1 MKLRRIF
8 RWGFVL
14 ASFLIAVLVGLA
26 AWIYGTES
34 GARFAIARVVGASDG
49 ALAVD
54 MIDGRLRDELV
65 LTGIRYRDA
74 RVEVD
79 IERLTLRLGLSS
91 IFARMLVIE
100 DLSSTTVVVRWLGT
114 PPAEP
119 AGDGAALRL
128 PGTIR
133 LDRAT
138 ISGLAVETGDDRL
151 DLERITVSGI
161 VEESEA
167 YVSRLELRAL
177 GLFLS
182 TQGAVFWE
190 EGLALDGLVSWEGRF
205 GDELWLGS
213 SEFAGVWPVLEI
225 EQEMLEPFAQT
236 ARGQVVVDAMPAADL
251 TVDWPGLGGFAL
263 TAEFDPAASELRASV
278 EGEDLT
284 PAALVPA
291 WPGTL
296 AVNAG
301 LVTRFGEA
309 VRIETDNLHATANL
323 GDEAVVLDFAGAF
336 TWPEGFAID
345 SLAATHGENRLV
357 AAGMAGDVL
366 DLAIGV
372 ALDDI
377 AGLAALAARDELAG
391 LGVSRWLPADL
402 SGRATADLALSGSR
416 ESPLLAGTV
425 NVTDSAFGGLPLELA
440 AGFSAS
446 SSDSPGI
453 RLENFAAALGASTV
467 TAEGTLE
474 DISRPAGGGFDG
486 ALDLSVQA
494 ELDDLTEL
502 AMLAE
507 REDVRA
513 LLGRNLPLAT
523 LSGSATA
530 DLRVEGSVSAPL
542 LTLEVS
548 ATEPAYRNVALS
560 EASLN
565 ARGTIDADGWDGTL
579 ETLRLAESRFG
590 AWTLVEPAPMQV
602 GPTQVEIPE
611 SCLMQA
617 ASIVCGEYRYG
628 GTDDALRLFADD
640 LDLALLGPF
649 LPENLALAGRL
660 NLDASIEAPR
670 SRPQGRIEARGED
683 IDIVI
688 GAGGTDRIPM
698 TLESVAI
705 DAELD
710 DPALAL
716 NATLEGLAGGRAVL
730 TMSSPDVRADD
741 GPIRAHLD
749 VYWPDL
755 SGLALLSPDV
765 GEVAGQLSVAVDVAG
780 TAGSPIVSGSAVL
793 DEAMFTVPQWGLV
806 VDRIGASAMSPDG
819 ETLEFNGRGFIA
831 DRELSLTGTTGL
843 DPAAGWPTRL
853 EIRGDRLPVA
863 RRPDAQIFASP
874 DLVVDVALPRI
885 DVTGRVLI
893 PEAVIAVEDLPA
905 QAVRVSPDAV
915 VHGQTVVE
923 QSRPLDISADLT
935 IELGD
940 DVRYEAANLDTDLT
954 GTLRLEYRSGF
965 SPEASGNIRMEG
977 DYDAYGQ
984 SLVLERGELLF
995 AGPLNNPALD
1005 VLAVRRIGARPGVQA
1020 DIVVGIRLSG
1030 TLLAPVPTVYSD
1042 PAMSEANALSY
1053 LRFGRPLT
1061 SSDGTETATIEAMAL
1076 SLGLQQALP
1085 GIQRVGESIGL
1096 DELTIA
1102 TTELDAGSLMAGKYL
1117 SPKVYLS
1124 YTYGLFNRLGG
1135 FLLRY
1140 DINDRFSLE
1149 TRSGDEKSMDFLY
1162 STEKD

>member
-8 RWGFVL
+8 RLGFWLFGSV
-14 ASFLIAVLVGLA
+14 ITVLVALA
-26 AWIYGTES
+26 AWIYATDS
-34 GARFAIARVVGASDG
+34 GARFAVARVVGASGG

-54 MIDGRLRDELV
+54 SIDGSLRDALV

-91 IFARMLVIE
+91 LFARMLVIE
-100 DLSSTTVVVRWLGT
+100 DLASTTVVVRWLGT
-114 PPAEP
+114 PPGEP
-119 AGDGAALRL
+119 TGDRGALRL

-151 DLERITVSGI
+151 DLERITVSGV
-161 VEESEA
+161 VEESDA

-182 TQGAVFWE
+182 LQGAVSWE
-190 EGLALDGLVSWEGRF
+190 QGLALDGLVSWEGRF
-205 GDELWLGS
+205 GEELWRGS

-236 ARGQVVVDAMPAADL
+236 ARGQVLVDAIPAADL
-251 TVDWPGLGGFAL
+251 TVDWPGLGEFAL
-263 TAEFDPAASELRASV
+263 IAEFDPAAFELRGSV
-278 EGEDLT
+278 EGEDLA
-284 PAALVPA
+284 PAALVPG
-291 WPGTL
+291 WPGELT
-296 AVNAG
+296 VYAG
-301 LVTRFGEA
+301 LVARFGEA
-309 VRIETDNLHATANL
+309 IRIETGDLHATANL
-323 GDEAVVLDFAGAF
+323 GDEEIVLDFSGAF
-336 TWPEGFAID
+336 TWPDRLAIE
-345 SLAATHGENRLV
+345 SLVATQGENRVV
-357 AAGMAGDVL
+357 AAGTAGAAF

-372 ALDDI
+372 ALDDL
-377 AGLAALAARDELAG
+377 AGLAALAAQDEFAG
-391 LGVSRWLPADL
+391 LGVSRWLPAGL
-402 SGRATADLALSGSR
+402 SGRAAADLALTGSL
-416 ESPLLAGTV
+416 ESPLLTGTLRLE
-425 NVTDSAFGGLPLELA
+425 DSAFGGLPLALA
-440 AGFSAS
+440 ADFAAS
-446 SSDSPGI
+446 SPGSPGI
-453 RLENFAAALGASTV
+453 RLDHFAAALGASTV
-467 TAEGTLE
+467 TAQGTLE
-474 DISRPAGGGFDG
+474 DISRPAGGGLDG
-486 ALDLSVQA
+486 VVDFSVQA
-494 ELDDLTEL
+494 ATDDLAEL
-502 AMLAE
+502 ALLAE
-507 REDVRA
+507 REDVKA
-513 LLGRNLPLAT
+513 LLGREWPLAT

-530 DLRVEGSVSAPL
+530 DVRVEGNLGAPL
-542 LTLEVS
+542 LTLAFS
-548 ATEPAYRNVALS
+548 ATDPAYRSVALT
-560 EASLN
+560 EASLD
-565 ARGTIDADGWDGTL
+565 ARGRVDAGGWNVTL
-579 ETLRLAESRFG
+579 ESLRLAGSRFG
-590 AWTLVEPAPMQV
+590 AWTLAAPVPLQV
-602 GPTQVEIPE
+602 GLTQVEIPE
-611 SCLMQA
+611 TCLVQA
-617 ASIVCGEYRYG
+617 ASSICGEYRYG
-628 GTDDALRLFADD
+628 GSDDVLRLFAEN

-649 LPENLALAGRL
+649 LPPNLVLAGRL
-660 NLDASIEAPR
+660 NLDARVEAPT
-670 SRPQGRIEARGED
+670 SLPKGRIEVRGED
-683 IDIVI
+683 IDIAF
-688 GAGGTDRIPM
+688 GATGTDRIPM

-710 DPALAL
+710 DPVLAL
-716 NATLEGLAGGRAVL
+716 NATLDGLAGGRAVL
-730 TMSSPDVRADD
+730 TMSTSDVRADD

-765 GEVAGQLSVAVDVAG
+765 GEVAGQLSVAIDLAG
-780 TAGSPIVSGSAVL
+780 TAASPIVSGSAVL

-806 VDRIGASAMSPDG
+806 VDRIGGSAMSPDG

-831 DRELSLTGTTGL
+831 DREVSLTGTTGL
-843 DPAAGWPTRL
+843 DPATGWPTRL
-853 EIRGDRLPVA
+853 AIRGDRLPVA
-863 RRPDAQIFASP
+863 RRPDAQILASP

-885 DVTGRVLI
+885 DVTGHVLI

-915 VHGQTVVE
+915 VHGQVAVE
-923 QSRPLDISADLT
+923 QNRPLDVSADLT
-935 IELGD
+935 LELGE

-1030 TLLAPVPTVYSD
+1030 PLLAPVPTVYSD

-1061 SSDGTETATIEAMAL
+1061 ASDGTETATLESMAL

-1085 GIQRVGESIGL
+1085 AVQRVGESIGL

-1117 SPKVYLS
+1117 SPKVYMS

-1149 TRSGDEKSMDFLY
+1149 TRSGDEQSMDFLY

>member
-1 MKLRRIF
+1 MKVRRVI
-8 RWGFVL
+8 RLGLLLVSLVL
-14 ASFLIAVLVGLA
+14 AAFLALF
-26 AWIYGTES
+26 AWIYATES
-34 GARFAIARVVGASDG
+34 GARFAIARVLGTSGG

-54 MIDGRLRDELV
+54 SIDGRLRDELV

-114 PPAEP
+114 LPGERT
-119 AGDGAALRL
+119 GDGGTLRL
-128 PGTIR
+128 PGTVR

-138 ISGLAVETGDDRL
+138 ISGLAVETGDDRV
-151 DLERITVSGI
+151 DLERITVSGV
-161 VEESEA
+161 VEETEA

-182 TQGAVFWE
+182 MQGGVSWE
-190 EGLALDGLVSWEGRF
+190 EGLVLDGLVSWEGRF
-205 GDELWLGS
+205 GDKLWLGS
-213 SEFAGVWPVLEI
+213 SEFAGVWPALDI
-225 EQEMLEPFAQT
+225 EQEMLEPFAQS
-236 ARGQVVVDAMPAADL
+236 ASGRVLLDRMPAADL
-251 TVDWPGLGGFAL
+251 TVDWPGLGEFAL
-263 TAEFDPAASELRASV
+263 AAEFDPAAFELRASV
-278 EGEDLT
+278 DGESLV
-284 PAALVPA
+284 PAALVPG

-296 AVNAG
+296 SVAAD

-309 VRIETDNLHATANL
+309 IRVETDNLTATASL
-323 GDEAVVLDFAGAF
+323 GDEKVDVEFAGAL
-336 TWPEGFAID
+336 TWPASLSID
-345 SLAATHGENRLV
+345 SLV
-357 AAGMAGDVL
+357 AAQGQNRVVVAGTAGDTL

-377 AGLAALAARDELAG
+377 AGLAALAAQDDLAG
-391 LGVSRWLPADL
+391 LGVTRWVPAGL
-402 SGRATADLALSGSR
+402 SGRAAADLALTGTPGS
-416 ESPLLAGTV
+416 PALAGTLSLQ
-425 NVTDSAFGGLPLELA
+425 DSTFGGLPLALDAEFA
-440 AGFSAS
+440 AS
-446 SSDSPGI
+446 SPESPGI
-453 RLENFAAALGASTV
+453 RLESLAAALGASRL
-467 TAEGTLE
+467 TAQGTLE
-474 DISRPAGGGFDG
+474 DIARAADGGLDAG
-486 ALDLSVQA
+486 LDLTA
-494 ELDDLTEL
+494 EADFDDLAEI

-513 LLGRNLPLAT
+513 LLGRALPLPT
-523 LSGSATA
+523 LTGSAAA
-530 DLRVEGSVSAPL
+530 DLRVGGSISRPE
-542 LTLEVS
+542 LTLDFN
-548 ATEPAYRNVALS
+548 ATDPAYRSVALAS
-560 EASLN
+560 ASLR
-565 ARGTIDADGWDGTL
+565 ASGSIDANGWDGTL
-579 ETLRLAESRFG
+579 ESLRLAESRFG
-590 AWTLVEPAPMQV
+590 AWTLAAPVSMQV
-602 GPTQVEIPE
+602 GPERVEIPE
-611 SCLMQA
+611 SCLVQA
-617 ASIVCGEYRYG
+617 ESSICGEYRYG
-628 GTDDALRLFADD
+628 GADDALRLFADD
-640 LDLALLGPF
+640 LDLALLAPF
-649 LPENLALAGRL
+649 LPANLVLDGRL
-660 NLDASIEAPR
+660 NLDANVEAPR
-670 SRPQGRIEARGED
+670 SRPQGRIRARGED
-683 IDIVI
+683 IDIAI
-688 GAGGTDRIPM
+688 GASGPDRIPM
-698 TLESVAI
+698 TLESVVI
-705 DAELD
+705 DAELE
-710 DPALAL
+710 DPALSM
-716 NATLEGLAGGRAVL
+716 NATLDGLAGGRAVL

-765 GEVAGQLSVAVDVAG
+765 GEVAGQLSVAIDVNGSA
-780 TAGSPIVSGSAVL
+780 ASPILSGSAVL

-806 VDRIGASAMSPDG
+806 VDRIGASAMSLEG

-831 DRELSLTGTTGL
+831 DSEVSLTGTTAL

-853 EIRGDRLPVA
+853 AIRGDRLPVA
-863 RRPDAQIFASP
+863 RRPDAQILASP

-885 DVTGRVLI
+885 DVTGHVLV
-893 PEAVIAVEDLPA
+893 PEATIAVEDLPA

-915 VHGQTVVE
+915 VHGQAIVE
-923 QSRPLDISADLT
+923 QSRPLDVRADLT

-954 GTLRLEYRSGF
+954 GILRLEYRSGF
-965 SPEASGNIRMEG
+965 SPEASGNISMEG

-1020 DIVVGIRLSG
+1020 DVVVGIRLSG
-1030 TLLAPVPTVYSD
+1030 TLLAPIPTVYSD

-1061 SSDGTETATIEAMAL
+1061 ASDDTETATIEAMAL

-1117 SPKVYLS
+1117 SPKVYMS

-1149 TRSGDEKSMDFLY
+1149 TRSGDEKSMDLLY

>member
-1 MKLRRIF
+1 MKVRRIV
-8 RWGFVL
+8 RLGLWLASFVL
-14 ASFLIAVLVGLA
+14 AALLSLI
-26 AWIYGTES
+26 AWIYATES
-34 GARFAIARVVGASDG
+34 GARFAVARVQGASGG
-49 ALAVD
+49 ALA
-54 MIDGRLRDELV
+54 IDSIGGRLRDELV

-79 IERLTLRLGLSS
+79 IDRLTLRLGLSS
-91 IFARMLVIE
+91 LLARMLVIE

-114 PPAEP
+114 PPDATP
-119 AGDGAALRL
+119 DDDAALRL
-128 PGTIR
+128 PGTLR

-151 DLERITVSGI
+151 DLERITVSGV
-161 VEESEA
+161 VEEREA

-182 TQGAVFWE
+182 AQGSVSWE
-190 EGLALDGLVSWEGRF
+190 EGIALDGLVSWEGRF
-205 GDELWLGS
+205 GEELWLGS

-225 EQEMLEPFAQT
+225 EQEMLEPFRQS
-236 ARGQVVVDAMPAADL
+236 ARGRLLLDRMPAADL
-251 TVDWPGLGGFAL
+251 TVDWPGLGELAL
-263 TAEFDPAASELRASV
+263 AAEFDPAASELRASID
-278 EGEDLT
+278 GEN
-284 PAALVPA
+284 LVPSGLVPE
-291 WPGTL
+291 WPGEL
-296 AVNAG
+296 AVSANV
-301 LVTRFGEA
+301 VTRFGEA
-309 VRIETDNLHATANL
+309 VRIETGDLHAEASL
-323 GDEAVVLDFAGAF
+323 GDDAVVLDLAGAL
-336 TWPEGFAID
+336 TWPDRLSID
-345 SLAATHGENRLV
+345 SLVVAQGQNRVVVAGTAADT
-357 AAGMAGDVL
+357 L
-366 DLAIGV
+366 DLAVGV

-377 AGLAALAARDELAG
+377 SGLAALAARDELAG
-391 LGVSRWLPADL
+391 LGIARWLPADL
-402 SGRATADLALSGSR
+402 GGRGAADLALTGTP
-416 ESPLLAGTV
+416 ESPALAGTLSLE
-425 NVTDSAFGGLPLELA
+425 DSVFGGLPLALA
-440 AGFSAS
+440 ADFAAS
-446 SSDSPGI
+446 SPESPGI
-453 RLENFAAALGASTV
+453 RLESFVAALGASRV
-467 TAEGTLE
+467 TAQGTLE
-474 DISRPAGGGFDG
+474 DIARTTGGGLD
-486 ALDLSVQA
+486 AVLDLSAEA
-494 ELDDLTEL
+494 ELDNLAEI

-507 REDVRA
+507 RDDVRA
-513 LLGRNLPLAT
+513 LLGRELPLAT
-523 LSGSATA
+523 LTGSATA
-530 DLRVEGSVSAPL
+530 DLEVEGRLSQPE
-542 LTLEVS
+542 LTLELS
-548 ATEPAYRNVALS
+548 ATEPAYRSIALA
-560 EASLN
+560 EASLG
-565 ARGTIDADGWDGTL
+565 ARGRVDANGWAGTL
-579 ETLRLAESRFG
+579 ESLRLAESRFG
-590 AWTLVEPAPMQV
+590 AWTLEAPVPMQV
-602 GPTQVEIPE
+602 GPTRVDIPE
-611 SCLMQA
+611 TCVVQESS
-617 ASIVCGEYRYG
+617 SICGEYRYG
-628 GTDDALRLFADD
+628 GDDDALRLVAGD

-649 LPENLALAGRL
+649 LPENLGLEGRL
-660 NLDASIEAPR
+660 DLDANVEAPR
-670 SRPQGRIEARGED
+670 SRPQGRIEARGEN
-683 IDIVI
+683 IDIAI
-688 GAGGTDRIPM
+688 GASTSDRIAM

-705 DAELD
+705 DAVLD
-710 DPALAL
+710 DPALDI

-730 TMSSPDVRADD
+730 TMSSPDVRAED

-755 SGLALLSPDV
+755 SGLALLSPDI
-765 GEVAGQLSVAVDVAG
+765 GEVAGQLSVAIDVNG
-780 TAGSPIVSGSAVL
+780 TAASPIISGSAAL

-806 VDRIGASAMSPDG
+806 VDRIGASAMSPNG
-819 ETLEFNGRGFIA
+819 EILEFDGRGFIA
-831 DRELSLTGTTGL
+831 DREISLTGTTGL

-885 DVTGRVLI
+885 DVKGNVLI
-893 PEAVIAVEDLPA
+893 PEARIAVEDLPV

-915 VHGQTVVE
+915 VHGQAAVE
-923 QSRPLDISADLT
+923 QSRPLDLSADLT
-935 IELGD
+935 LELGE

-965 SPEASGNIRMEG
+965 SPEASGNISMAG

-1020 DIVVGIRLSG
+1020 EIVVGIRLSG
-1030 TLLAPVPTVYSD
+1030 PLLAPIPTVYSD

-1061 SSDGTETATIEAMAL
+1061 ASDDTETATIEAMAL
-1076 SLGLQQALP
+1076 SIGLQQALP

-1117 SPKVYLS
+1117 SAKVYMS

-1149 TRSGDEKSMDFLY
+1149 TRSGDEKSMDLLY

>member
-1 MKLRRIF
+1 MKARRIV
-8 RWGFVL
+8 RWVFLLLGSLLVL
-14 ASFLIAVLVGLA
+14 LVGMA

-34 GARFAIARVVGASDG
+34 GARFAIARVLGASG
-49 ALAVD
+49 GTLAVD
-54 MIDGRLRDELV
+54 SIEGRLRDELV

-91 IFARMLVIE
+91 LLARMLVIE
-100 DLSSTTVVVRWLGT
+100 DLSGTTVVVRWLGT
-114 PPAEP
+114 PPAATP
-119 AGDGAALRL
+119 DSGGALRL
-128 PGTIR
+128 PGTVR

-151 DLERITVSGI
+151 DLERITVSGV

-167 YVSRLELRAL
+167 YVSRLELRVL
-177 GLFLS
+177 GVFLS
-182 TQGAVFWE
+182 LQGDLSWAD
-190 EGLALDGLVSWEGRF
+190 GLVLDGLVSWEGRF
-205 GDELWLGS
+205 REELWIGS
-213 SEFAGVWPVLEI
+213 SNFRGAWPVLEI
-225 EQEMLEPFAQT
+225 DQEMLEPFAQT
-236 ARGQVVVDAMPAADL
+236 ARGQVLVDSMPAADL
-251 TVDWPGLGGFAL
+251 TVDWPGLGEFAL
-263 TAEFDPAASELRASV
+263 IAEFDPQASELRASV
-278 EGEDLT
+278 DGENLI
-284 PAALVPA
+284 PAALVPG
-291 WPGTL
+291 WPGEL
-296 AVNAG
+296 AVRAG
-301 LVTRFGEA
+301 LVARFGETL
-309 VRIETDNLHATANL
+309 RIETEDLHAEASL
-323 GDEAVVLDFAGAF
+323 GDERVVLDFAGAYI
-336 TWPEGFAID
+336 WADRLAI
-345 SLAATHGENRLV
+345 NRLV
-357 AAGMAGDVL
+357 AAQGQNRVVAAGTAGEAL

-377 AGLAALAARDELAG
+377 AGLAALVAREELAS
-391 LGVSRWLPADL
+391 LGVARWLPPF
-402 SGRATADLALSGSR
+402 SRGRAAADLALSGSL
-416 ESPLLAGTV
+416 ESPVLAGTLSLE
-425 NVTDSAFGGLPLELA
+425 DSVFGGLPLELA
-440 AGFSAS
+440 AAFSAS
-446 SSDSPGI
+446 SPESPGI
-453 RLENFAAALGASTV
+453 RLDDFAASLGASRV
-467 TAEGTLE
+467 TAEGSLE
-474 DISRPAGGGFDG
+474 EIARAAGDRLDG
-486 ALDLSVQA
+486 SIDLAVRA
-494 ELDDLTEL
+494 ETDDLAEL

-513 LLGRNLPLAT
+513 LLGRELPLQT
-523 LSGSATA
+523 LSGKAA
-530 DLRVEGSVSAPL
+530 ANLRVVGSLSRPE
-542 LTLEVS
+542 LELDLS
-548 ATEPAYRNVALS
+548 ATEPAWRNVALA
-560 EASLN
+560 EASLG
-565 ARGTIDADGWDGTL
+565 ARGTIDANGWSGTL
-579 ETLRLAESRFG
+579 ESLRLAESRFG
-590 AWTLVEPAPMQV
+590 AWTLAAPVPMQV
-602 GPTQVEIPE
+602 GPERVAIPE
-611 SCLMQA
+611 SCLVQG
-617 ASIVCGEYRYG
+617 ASSICGEYRYG
-628 GTDDALRLFADD
+628 GSDDALRLFADD

-649 LPENLALAGRL
+649 LPANLALAGRL
-660 NLDASIEAPR
+660 NFDANIEAPR
-670 SRPQGRIEARGED
+670 SLPKGRIQARGED
-683 IDIVI
+683 IDIAI
-688 GAGGTDRIPM
+688 GTSATDRIAT

-705 DAELD
+705 DATLD
-710 DPALAL
+710 DPALDL

-730 TMSSPDVRADD
+730 TMSSPNVRAED
-741 GPIRAHLD
+741 GPIDAHLD

-755 SGLALLSPDV
+755 SGLALLSPDI
-765 GEVAGQLSVAVDVAG
+765 GEVAGQLSIAIDVDG
-780 TAGSPIVSGSAVL
+780 TAASPVVSGSAAL

-806 VDRIGASAMSPDG
+806 VDRIGASATSPDG
-819 ETLEFNGRGFIA
+819 ETLRFDGRGFIA
-831 DRELSLTGTTGL
+831 DSELRLTGTTDL
-843 DPAAGWPTRL
+843 DPAASWPTRL

-863 RRPDAQIFASP
+863 RRPDAQILASP

-885 DVTGRVLI
+885 DVTGQVLI
-893 PEAVIAVEDLPA
+893 PEATISVEDLPV

-923 QSRPLDISADLT
+923 QSRPLDVSADLT
-935 IELGD
+935 IELGE

-965 SPEASGNIRMEG
+965 SPEASGNISMQG

-1020 DIVVGIRLSG
+1020 EIVVGIRLSG
-1030 TLLAPVPTVYSD
+1030 TLTAPIPTVYSD

-1117 SPKVYLS
+1117 SPKVYMS

-1149 TRSGDEKSMDFLY
+1149 TRSGDEKSMDLLY